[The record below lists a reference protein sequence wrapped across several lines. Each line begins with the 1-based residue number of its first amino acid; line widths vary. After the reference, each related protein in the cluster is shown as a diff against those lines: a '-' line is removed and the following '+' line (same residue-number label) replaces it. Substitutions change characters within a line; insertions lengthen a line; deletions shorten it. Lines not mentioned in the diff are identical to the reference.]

1 MKKKRR
7 QRPKT
12 SPLMLTPMVDM
23 LTVILIFLIVH
34 YSPETAKIKKSADI
48 KLPMSELSLK
58 KVPRIQIEI
67 NDQHIQ
73 FNGLALDGLNPSDAH
88 SASWKPLSEAL
99 ARGSVKKDEPILI
112 MADKNTSFVYVDRTV
127 GHLAANGFS
136 EVYFLTEQDKK
147 AKEGN

>member
-7 QRPKT
+7 QRQKT

-34 YSPETAKIKKSADI
+34 YSPETAKIKKSSDI
-48 KLPMSELSLK
+48 KLPMSELALK
-58 KVPRIQIEI
+58 KVPRIQIEV
-67 NDQHIQ
+67 NDQQIQ
-73 FNGLALDGLNPSDAH
+73 FNGLPLQGLKPADDR
-88 SASWKPLSEAL
+88 SASWKPLKDAL
-99 ARGSVKKDEPILI
+99 DRGSVKKDEPILI

-136 EVYFLTEQDKK
+136 EVYFLTEQDEKT
-147 AKEGN
+147 KERN